1 MIWKMISIKTE
12 WSLSKKMKVNYRERI
27 TFGNKNLLLKQ
38 KIFQNK
44 LKPIQANNQS
54 MQFFNMIFLKSLK
67 QLKVFNKLIY
77 QLKIEINSN

>member
-77 QLKIEINSN
+77 QLKIEINSD